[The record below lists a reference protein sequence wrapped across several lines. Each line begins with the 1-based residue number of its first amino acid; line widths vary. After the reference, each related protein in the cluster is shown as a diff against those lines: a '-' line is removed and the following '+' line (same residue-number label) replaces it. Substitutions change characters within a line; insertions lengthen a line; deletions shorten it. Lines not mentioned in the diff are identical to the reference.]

1 MGLGLGTQFASL
13 FFSKFQK
20 KKNFIFFLN
29 LQFAERFWLSI
40 QDILWLCDFT
50 MLKLLKCIVHKKDHI

>member
-1 MGLGLGTQFASL
+1 MGLGLGTQFDSL

-20 KKNFIFFLN
+20 KKKKKLN
-29 LQFAERFWLSI
+29 LQFAERFWLST